1 MKPRS
6 NCAKHAALRLAV
18 AAAVTCCPA
27 AAMVQNGAGASIPSE
42 TTPASAPPR
51 SERGASDLPETNLE
65 ATLAIIGTTILD
77 VIDGSLVPEQTVLVR
92 RDRILAVGPANTLV
106 PPSSAAVVDARGK
119 YLIPGLWDMHVHT
132 TDPSYFAF
140 FVANGVTGIR
150 DMGGGAPTTT
160 DGCESI
166 RADRLLAWRS
176 RIEAGDLV
184 GPRIVLSGPAASGS
198 GAPTSLPVRTAN
210 EAKAAV
216 QSVRALGVD
225 FVKVYEGIPL
235 DAYLTLAA
243 AAREAGLPLAGHVP
257 AGTVGL
263 LDAFRA
269 GHRSVEHIRDA
280 LLLCFTDDP
289 QELARF
295 FADDG
300 WSPDDVAWGRST
312 FAQCP
317 AVIDALRK
325 HDVWLTPTLVVERA
339 KVAVD
344 EASFVDDP
352 RRARLPLS
360 VRDAFA
366 AYVRAKREQPPA
378 ERASE
383 RLWWRTQQ
391 QLVRRMSGGGAK
403 ILAGTDAACQGGLP
417 GFSLHSELALLVE
430 AGLSPLAA
438 LQSATLNP
446 ARYFAAEESS
456 RLVAPAARADLLLL
470 DANPLEDIANT
481 RRIHALV
488 LGGKLLLR
496 ADLDRLLDGGGL
508 ERGGK

>member
-1 MKPRS
+1 MKVRTKS
-6 NCAKHAALRLAV
+6 AKQAALRFAV
-18 AAAVTCCPA
+18 AAVVTCCPA
-27 AAMVQNGAGASIPSE
+27 AASAQAAGASVPTE
-42 TTPASAPPR
+42 TAPAFAAPPL
-51 SERGASDLPETNLE
+51 ERAASGVPGTSVE
-65 ATLAIIGTTILD
+65 ATLAILGTTIVD
-77 VIDGSLVPEQTVLVR
+77 VSDGSLVPDQTVLVG
-92 RDRILAVGPANTLV
+92 RDRILAVGPAKTLV
-106 PPSSAAVVDARGK
+106 PPGSAAVIDARGK

-132 TDPSYFAF
+132 TDPSSFAF

-150 DMGGGAPTTT
+150 DMGGGAPTVT

-166 RADRLLAWRS
+166 RAERLLAWRS
-176 RIEAGDLV
+176 RIETGDLV
-184 GPRIVLSGPAASGS
+184 GPRVVLSGPAASGS
-198 GAPTSLPVRTAN
+198 AAPTSLPVRTAN
-210 EAKAAV
+210 EAKAAI
-216 QSVRALGVD
+216 QSLRALGVD

-235 DAYLTLAA
+235 DAYLALAA
-243 AAREAGLPLAGHVP
+243 LAREAGLPLAGHVP
-257 AGTVGL
+257 AETVGL
-263 LDAFRA
+263 LDAVRA
-269 GHRSVEHIRDA
+269 GQRSIEHIRDA

-289 QELARF
+289 AELARF

-300 WSPDDVAWGRST
+300 WSPDDVAWGRAT
-312 FAQCP
+312 FSQCP
-317 AVIDALRK
+317 AVREALRRN
-325 HDVWLTPTLVVERA
+325 DVWLTPTLVVERA
-339 KVAVD
+339 KVAVEED
-344 EASFVDDP
+344 SFVDDS
-352 RRARLPLS
+352 RRARLPSS

-366 AYVRAKREQPPA
+366 AYVRVKREQAPA

-391 QLVRRMSGGGAK
+391 QLVRRMNRSGAK
-403 ILAGTDAACQGGLP
+403 FLAGTDAACQGGLP

-446 ARYFAAEESS
+446 ARYFGAEESS

-470 DANPLEDIANT
+470 DANPLEEISNS

-508 ERGGK
+508 EPGGK

>member
-198 GAPTSLPVRTAN
+198 GAPTSLP
-210 EAKAAV
+210 
-216 QSVRALGVD
+216 
-225 FVKVYEGIPL
+225 
-235 DAYLTLAA
+235 
-243 AAREAGLPLAGHVP
+243 
-257 AGTVGL
+257 
-263 LDAFRA
+263 
-269 GHRSVEHIRDA
+269 
-280 LLLCFTDDP
+280 
-289 QELARF
+289 
-295 FADDG
+295 
-300 WSPDDVAWGRST
+300 
-312 FAQCP
+312 
-317 AVIDALRK
+317 
-325 HDVWLTPTLVVERA
+325 
-339 KVAVD
+339 
-344 EASFVDDP
+344 
-352 RRARLPLS
+352 
-360 VRDAFA
+360 
-366 AYVRAKREQPPA
+366 
-378 ERASE
+378 
-383 RLWWRTQQ
+383 
-391 QLVRRMSGGGAK
+391 
-403 ILAGTDAACQGGLP
+403 
-417 GFSLHSELALLVE
+417 
-430 AGLSPLAA
+430 
-438 LQSATLNP
+438 
-446 ARYFAAEESS
+446 
-456 RLVAPAARADLLLL
+456 
-470 DANPLEDIANT
+470 
-481 RRIHALV
+481 
-488 LGGKLLLR
+488 
-496 ADLDRLLDGGGL
+496 
-508 ERGGK
+508 

>member
-6 NCAKHAALRLAV
+6 NTAKHAALRLAV
-18 AAAVTCCPA
+18 AAAVTYCPA
-27 AAMVQNGAGASIPSE
+27 AVSAQTGAGATV
-42 TTPASAPPR
+42 TTEIAPASAAPR
-51 SERGASDLPETNLE
+51 PGRGTSDLPESNVE

-77 VIDGSLVPEQTVLVR
+77 VSDGSLVPDQTVLVR
-92 RDRILAVGPANTLV
+92 RDRILAVGPAKSLI
-106 PPSSAAVVDARGK
+106 PPESAAVIDASGK

-132 TDPSYFAF
+132 TDPSYFALL
-140 FVANGVTGIR
+140 VANGVTGIR
-150 DMGGGAPTTT
+150 DMGGGAHTAT

-166 RADRLLAWRS
+166 RADRLLTWRS
-176 RIEAGDLV
+176 RIEAGDLI
-184 GPRIVLSGPAASGS
+184 GPRVVLSGPAASGS
-198 GAPTSLPVRTAN
+198 GAPTSLAVRTAS
-210 EAKAAV
+210 EARATV
-216 QSVRALGVD
+216 RSLRALGVD

-235 DAYLTLAA
+235 DAYLALAA

-263 LDAFRA
+263 LDALKA
-269 GHRSVEHIRDA
+269 GQRSIEHVRDEI
-280 LLLCFTDDP
+280 LLCFTDDP
-289 QELARF
+289 KELARF

-312 FAQCP
+312 FARCP
-317 AVIDALRK
+317 AVIEALRTN
-325 HDVWLTPTLVVERA
+325 DVWFTPTLVVERA

-344 EASFVDDP
+344 DDSFVEDS
-352 RRARLPLS
+352 RRASLPLS

-366 AYVRAKREQPPA
+366 AYVRAKRQQSPA

-391 QLVRRMSGGGAK
+391 QLVRRMNRSGAK
-403 ILAGTDAACQGGLP
+403 FLAGTDAACQGGLP

-430 AGLSPLAA
+430 AGLSPLGA

-470 DANPLEDIANT
+470 DANPLEEISNS
-481 RRIHALV
+481 RRIHAVV

-508 ERGGK
+508 EPGGK

>member
-6 NCAKHAALRLAV
+6 NSAEHRALRFAV
-18 AAAVTCCPA
+18 AAAVTCWPVA
-27 AAMVQNGAGASIPSE
+27 ASVQTGAGAPIPTA
-42 TTPASAPPR
+42 TTPASAVPR
-51 SERGASDLPETNLE
+51 PERGAADLPGTNAE
-65 ATLAIIGTTILD
+65 ATLAIVGATILD
-77 VIDGSLVPEQTVLVR
+77 VIDGSLVPDQTVLVG
-92 RDRILAVGPANTLV
+92 RDRILAIGPAKTLV
-106 PPSSAAVVDARGK
+106 PPSSAAVLDARGK

-150 DMGGGAPTTT
+150 DMGGGAPTAT
-160 DGCESI
+160 DGCESV

-176 RIEAGDLV
+176 RIEAGELV
-184 GPRIVLSGPAASGS
+184 GPRVVLSGPAASGS
-198 GAPTSLPVRTAN
+198 GAPTSLPVQTAN
-210 EAKAAV
+210 EARAAV
-216 QSVRALGVD
+216 QSLRALGVD

-235 DAYLTLAA
+235 DAYLALAA

-257 AGTVGL
+257 EGTVGL

-269 GHRSVEHIRDA
+269 GHRSIEHIRDA

-289 QELARF
+289 MELARF

-300 WSPDDVAWGRST
+300 WNPDDVAWGRST
-312 FAQCP
+312 SAQCP
-317 AVIDALRK
+317 AVIEALRK
-325 HDVWLTPTLVVERA
+325 SDVWFTPTLVVERA

-344 EASFVDDP
+344 DNSFVDDS

-366 AYVRAKREQPPA
+366 AYVRAKREQSPT

-391 QLVRRMSGGGAK
+391 QLVRRMNASGAK

-417 GFSLHSELALLVE
+417 GFSLHTELALLVE

-446 ARYFAAEESS
+446 ARYFGTEESS
-456 RLVAPAARADLLLL
+456 RLVAPKARANLLLL
-470 DANPLEDIANT
+470 DANPLEEISNS

-488 LGGKLLLR
+488 LRGKLLLR

-508 ERGGK
+508 EPGGR